1 MNLRPVPCR
10 GKDDGREVHPAFP
23 MREREK
29 RSKRG
34 KMKLPV
40 GFPSPSLLLSFSL
53 LLLSFSPSLL
63 LLSFSPFKD
72 AEGQE

>member
-1 MNLRPVPCR
+1 
-10 GKDDGREVHPAFP
+10 
-23 MREREK
+23 
-29 RSKRG
+29 
-34 KMKLPV
+34 MKLPV
-40 GFPSPSLLLSFSL
+40 GFPSLLLSFSL